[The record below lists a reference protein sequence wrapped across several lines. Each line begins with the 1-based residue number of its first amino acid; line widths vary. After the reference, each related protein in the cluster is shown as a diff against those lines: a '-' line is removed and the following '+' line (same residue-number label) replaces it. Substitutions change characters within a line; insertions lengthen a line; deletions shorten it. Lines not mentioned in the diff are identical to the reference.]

1 RRAVAGHVGGL
12 GSDLLHHL
20 RAHVLELVLEL
31 DLLRHRD
38 AVFRDRRGA
47 ERALEHDVAALRAE
61 RHLHRVSQDVQAV
74 NHPRA
79 RAFVKPYLFCWHCL
93 SLLLI
98 LGMRADGMPMGCL
111 GALDDAHDV
120 FLAHHEELLALHLD
134 GLAGVLAEEHL
145 VAGLDVQGDELALI
159 VFLALADGHD
169 LALVGL
175 LGRRVGNDDAPCGP
189 ALLFDALDDHAVMQR
204 TDFHADLPFK
214 TLCPTMGCAAFS
226 RNSGARRLP
235 LTRTGVSTQAQRVL
249 IVKGAVRI
257 FKAFPALAV
266 TLALALTH
274 LSAATAATSRLP
286 RPVTQA
292 LAAAHI
298 PPAAMSAV
306 VVDLDTGKSVFATQD
321 RTPRNAASLM
331 KLVTTFAAL
340 ELLTPDY
347 RWTTEVYAD
356 GALADGVLAGDLI
369 FRGAGDPRLD
379 YESFWML
386 LRALRARGLR
396 EIRGR
401 VIVDRSRFAPDTDEP
416 IDEES
421 FRPYNVPPDAL
432 LVNYKAVRFV
442 FLPDLARNAV
452 RIFVQPPLPG
462 MAIVNEL
469 SIVERSCPE
478 GRAFRE
484 LIGAAF
490 ERRPPRASFT
500 GVFPASCGERDLN
513 VALHAPD
520 DYFAAMFEHLW
531 TELGGTWSG
540 E

>member
-1 RRAVAGHVGGL
+1 
-12 GSDLLHHL
+12 
-20 RAHVLELVLEL
+20 
-31 DLLRHRD
+31 
-38 AVFRDRRGA
+38 
-47 ERALEHDVAALRAE
+47 
-61 RHLHRVSQDVQAV
+61 
-74 NHPRA
+74 
-79 RAFVKPYLFCWHCL
+79 
-93 SLLLI
+93 
-98 LGMRADGMPMGCL
+98 
-111 GALDDAHDV
+111 
-120 FLAHHEELLALHLD
+120 
-134 GLAGVLAEEHL
+134 
-145 VAGLDVQGDELALI
+145 
-159 VFLALADGHD
+159 
-169 LALVGL
+169 
-175 LGRRVGNDDAPCGP
+175 
-189 ALLFDALDDHAVMQR
+189 
-204 TDFHADLPFK
+204 
-214 TLCPTMGCAAFS
+214 MGCAAFS

-257 FKAFPALAV
+257 FKAFPALAL

-298 PPAAMSAV
+298 PPAAVSAV

-540 E
+540 ELGAGSVPPTARLIHSHESRPLGEIVRDINKFSNNVMARQLFLTLGAELAGPPGQPAGAERAVAEWLSAKGIRAPELRLDNGSGLSRTARISARTLGALLEAAWRSPVMPEFVAALPVAALDGTMRKRLNDHPVAGRAHMKTGLLSDVRSMAGYVLDRRGRRRALVVIVNHAKAHDAQAALDAFLAWVYAGATAPASPTARPRAASPRRP